1 MQRGADAEMT
11 SETIVDK
18 WIEGISK
25 ECTVGDA
32 ARASLRQ
39 RLSAV
44 YHFLPLAAKHASQNV
59 EHVHL
64 LRVWS
69 RRSTAAFRIYKGVLP
84 KKQLRNIRSKL
95 ERIRRAAG
103 EARDLDVLLGQIDAT
118 QAHGSTFFASLVR
131 RRKKA
136 QRHIRRFFDRAYG
149 RWKLFERLEKML
161 THINEKKESAG
172 SFGDWAKL
180 PLKRIVDRFY
190 FAFPSDN
197 SDLRALHRFRVRVK
211 DLRYTIELLIVT
223 FPIEFKACI
232 YPLIEELQE
241 LLGDINDRSVA
252 IAKLG
257 EWRSSCS
264 RKLDR
269 IELKKKMAQE
279 SEQLKLAQE
288 RFRGWW
294 TCDVQS
300 QILGSLTHLSAALDN
315 LTMIHSVESADKSCE
330 NAKIKNPNPD
340 RNYPPY

>member
-1 MQRGADAEMT
+1 MT

-18 WIEGISK
+18 WLEGISK
-25 ECTVGDA
+25 ECSVGDA
-32 ARASLRQ
+32 ARATLRQ

-44 YHFLPLAAKHASQNV
+44 FHFLPLAAKHASQNV

-69 RRSTAAFRIYKGVLP
+69 RRSTAALRIYKGVLP
-84 KKQLRNIRSKL
+84 KKQLRSIRSKL
-95 ERIRRAAG
+95 EMIRRAAG
-103 EARDLDVLLGQIDAT
+103 EARDLDILLGQIDAK
-118 QAHGSTFFASLVR
+118 QAHGSTYFATLVR

-136 QRHIRRFFDRAYG
+136 QRLIHRCFDRAYG
-149 RWKLFERLEKML
+149 RWKLSERLEKML
-161 THINEKKESAG
+161 NDINEKEESAS

-211 DLRYTIELLIVT
+211 DLRYTIELLIVA
-223 FPIEFKACI
+223 FQIELKVCI

-257 EWRSSCS
+257 EWRTCCS

-269 IELKKKMAQE
+269 IELKKEMAQE
-279 SEQLKLAQE
+279 LEQLELAQE

-294 TCDVQS
+294 TREVQS
-300 QILGSLTHLSAALDN
+300 QILGSL
-315 LTMIHSVESADKSCE
+315 ADFTE
-330 NAKIKNPNPD
+330 
-340 RNYPPY
+340 